1 MASKPLNMKTSIL
14 LKTVLIAAT
23 LPLFAGCVTRVVYQP
38 PPGAVVAP
46 DPTPPPDQVEAIPV
60 APDPTFVWTGGEY
73 VWRGGGWYW
82 APGHWRARPYGG
94 AVWVH
99 GGWGW
104 RGHHRVWVRAHWN

>member
-1 MASKPLNMKTSIL
+1 MNMDKSIL
-14 LKTVLIAAT
+14 LKSVLIAAT

-38 PPGAVVAP
+38 AP
-46 DPTPPPDQVEAIPV
+46 QDIPPPPAAQVEVVPV
-60 APDPTFVWTGGEY
+60 APGPGFIWVGGEY
-73 VWRGGGWYW
+73 AWGGGGWYW

-104 RGHHRVWVRAHWN
+104 RGHRRVWVGAHWR